1 MRSILAVLGQA
12 VLYALFAAFVGFFST
27 RPQYRPLPDAHA
39 LVKLSVSHA
48 GALKAD
54 CRRRTREELERLPP
68 NMRVPAECPR
78 ERSPLVIELALD
90 GRLLHAETAMPS
102 GLARD
107 GAATVYR
114 RFVVPAG
121 THHIAVRLNDDGRVP
136 GFTHQREADLTLV
149 PGQVLVIDFDSER
162 KEVVLL

>member
-1 MRSILAVLGQA
+1 MPRPLAILGQA
-12 VLYALFAAFVGFFST
+12 LLYALFAAFVGFFST
-27 RPQYRPLPDAHA
+27 RPAYRPLPPAHA
-39 LVKLSVSHA
+39 LLKLSVSHA

-54 CRRRTREELERLPP
+54 CRPRSQEELDKLPP
-68 NMRVPAECPR
+68 NMRVPTDCPR
-78 ERSPLVIELALD
+78 ERSPLMIELTVD
-90 GRLLHAETAMPS
+90 GHVLHAETAVPS
-102 GLARD
+102 GVSRD

-121 THHIAVRLNDDGRVP
+121 THRIAVRLNDDVRIV
-136 GFTHQREADLTLV
+136 GFNHQFETERELV

>member
-1 MRSILAVLGQA
+1 MPRPLAILGQV

-27 RPQYRPLPDAHA
+27 RPAYRPLPEGHA
-39 LVKLSVSHA
+39 LLKLSVSHA

-54 CRRRTREELERLPP
+54 CHRRSQEELDKLPP
-68 NMRVPAECPR
+68 NMRVPTDCPR

-90 GRLLHAETAMPS
+90 GQVLHSETATPS
-102 GLARD
+102 GLSRD

-121 THHIAVRLNDDGRVP
+121 NHRIAVRLNDDVRVQ
-136 GFTHQREADLTLV
+136 GFNHRREVELTLV
-149 PGQVLVIDFDSER
+149 PGQVLVIDFDGER

>member
-1 MRSILAVLGQA
+1 MPKPVSIVGQA
-12 VLYALFAAFVGFFST
+12 LLYALFAGFIGFFST
-27 RPQYRPLPDAHA
+27 RPTYRPLPPAHA
-39 LVKLSVSHA
+39 LLKLSVSHA

-54 CRRRTREELERLPP
+54 CHRRSQEELDKLPP
-68 NMRVPAECPR
+68 NMRVPTDCPR

-90 GRLLHAETAMPS
+90 GRVLHAETAAPS

-121 THHIAVRLNDDGRVP
+121 PHRIAVRLNDDVRVA
-136 GFTHQREADLTLV
+136 GFNHQREADLDLV
-149 PGQVLVIDFDSER
+149 PGQVLVIDFDSDR